1 MAKWQLHLEEVG
13 ASKEDSSLLNGE
25 GGGRGRVEV
34 EVEVEVEGGR
44 LEARRACRQGGSSEH
59 CRHRGRARIGRL

>member
-1 MAKWQLHLEEVG
+1 MMAKWQLHLEEVG

-34 EVEVEVEGGR
+34 EVEVEGGR

>member
-1 MAKWQLHLEEVG
+1 MMAKWQLHLEEVG

-34 EVEVEVEGGR
+34 EVEVEGGR
-44 LEARRACRQGGSSEH
+44 LEARRACRQGGSSED
-59 CRHRGRARIGRL
+59 CRQWGRARIGRL